1 MNHKP
6 GWLAALPLTVLA
18 AGQAGAHH
26 SPAAYDMQAQV
37 TVAGA
42 VADYDWGNPHV
53 YVSVRA
59 DGDGRTWVVEGLP
72 STAMKQYGWSP
83 QTLAL
88 GERVVV
94 TGNPGRN
101 AARSVMYLRTLRK
114 ADAVL
119 YDAAAVFAPASR
131 PAAAA
136 AARASGLAGT
146 WSTQVGPAFVQF
158 LGNQA
163 SLPVTP
169 KGAAAMAEFVDAVN
183 PGRDCVPFSAPIY
196 MLLPGFRSI
205 EVRDDVVRIRGEDAA
220 VERVV
225 HLGATHAGATAG
237 VQGHSVGRWE
247 GAELVVDTTHFAT
260 HRIGNGG
267 ALPSGA
273 EKHLVERFALTPEG
287 GLTYSFV
294 LEDPEYLTAP
304 VTGSSLWSYRP
315 DVPFVATP
323 CSPENAR
330 RFLAE

>member
-1 MNHKP
+1 MARRR
-6 GWLAALPLTVLA
+6 GWLAAVPLTVLA
-18 AGQAGAHH
+18 AEQAGAHH

-37 TVAGA
+37 TVAGT
-42 VADYDWGNPHV
+42 VADYEWGNPHV
-53 YVSVRA
+53 YVSVRE
-59 DGDGRTWVVEGLP
+59 DGGSRTWVVEGLP

-119 YDAAAVFAPASR
+119 YDAAAVFAPSSR
-131 PAAAA
+131 PAA

-146 WSTQVGPAFVQF
+146 WSTQVGPAFGQF

-169 KGAAAMAEFVDAVN
+169 KGAAAMTEFLDTVN
-183 PGRDCVPFSAPIY
+183 PGLQCVPFSAPIY

-205 EVRDDVVRIRGEDAA
+205 EVSDDVVLIRGEDAA

-225 HLGATHAGATAG
+225 HLGATHAGATAS
-237 VQGHSVGRWE
+237 VHGHSVGRWE
-247 GAELVVDTTHFAT
+247 GTELVVDTTHFAA

-267 ALPSGA
+267 ALPSGSQ
-273 EKHLVERFALTPEG
+273 KHLVERFTLTPEG

-304 VTGSSLWSYRP
+304 VTGSSQWSYRP
-315 DVPFVATP
+315 EVPFAATP
-323 CSPENAR
+323 CSPDNAR

>member
-1 MNHKP
+1 MNRKR
-6 GWLAALPLTVLA
+6 GWLAAASLTVFA
-18 AGQAGAHH
+18 AAQAGAHH

-37 TVAGA
+37 TVAGT
-42 VADYDWGNPHV
+42 VADYEWGNPHV
-53 YVSVRA
+53 YISVRE
-59 DGDGRTWVVEGLP
+59 DGGGRTWVVEGLP

-83 QTLAL
+83 QTLTA
-88 GERVVV
+88 GERVVIV
-94 TGNPGRN
+94 GNPGRN
-101 AARSVMYLRTLRK
+101 AVRSVLYLRTLRK

-119 YDAAAVFAPASR
+119 YDAAVVFAPSSR
-131 PAAAA
+131 PAA

-146 WSTQVGPAFVQF
+146 WSTQVGPAFLQF

-163 SLPVTP
+163 SLPMTP
-169 KGAAAMAEFVDAVN
+169 KGAAAMAEFVDTVN

-205 EVRDDVVRIRGEDAA
+205 EVRDDVVLVRGEDAA

-225 HLGATHAGATAG
+225 HLGATHAGATAS

-247 GAELVVDTTHFAT
+247 GAELVVDTTHFAA

-273 EKHLVERFALTPEG
+273 EKHLVERFALASEG
-287 GLTYSFV
+287 GLTYGFV

-304 VTGSSLWSYRP
+304 VTGSTQWTYRP
-315 DVPFVATP
+315 DVPFAATP

-330 RFLAE
+330 RFLAD

>member
-1 MNHKP
+1 VNPKRRSIVAGIAVALLPAAH
-6 GWLAALPLTVLA
+6 LA
-18 AGQAGAHH
+18 AHH

-37 TVAGA
+37 TVAGT

-53 YVSVRA
+53 YVSVRE
-59 DGDGRTWVVEGLP
+59 DGGGRTWVVEGLP

-131 PAAAA
+131 PPA

-169 KGAAAMAEFVDAVN
+169 KGAAAMAAFLDTVN
-183 PGRDCVPFSAPIY
+183 PGLECVPFSAPIY

-205 EVRDDVVRIRGEDAA
+205 EVRDDVVLIRGEDAA

-225 HLGATHAGATAG
+225 RLGVTHAGATAS
-237 VQGHSVGRWE
+237 VHGHSVGRWE
-247 GAELVVDTTHFAT
+247 GKELVVDTRHFAA

-267 ALPSGA
+267 SLPSGA
-273 EKHLVERFALTPEG
+273 EKHLVERFAVTAEG
-287 GLTYSFV
+287 GLAYSFV

-304 VTGSSLWSYRP
+304 VTGSSQWTYRP

-323 CSPENAR
+323 CSADNAR

>member
-1 MNHKP
+1 MKCKP
-6 GWLAALPLTVLA
+6 GWLAAVSLTVLA
-18 AGQAGAHH
+18 VAPAGAHH
-26 SPAAYDMQAQV
+26 SPAAYDMQAEV
-37 TVAGA
+37 TVVGT

-53 YVSVRA
+53 YVSVSE
-59 DGDGRTWVVEGLP
+59 DGGGRTWVIEGLP

-94 TGNPGRN
+94 MGNPGRN

-114 ADAVL
+114 ADTVL
-119 YDAAAVFAPASR
+119 YDAAVVFAPSSR
-131 PAAAA
+131 SPA

-146 WSTQVGPAFVQF
+146 WSTQVGPAFLQF

-169 KGAAAMAEFVDAVN
+169 KGAAAMAEFADTVN

-205 EVRDDVVRIRGEDAA
+205 EVRTDVVLIRGEDAA

-225 HLGATHAGATAG
+225 HLGATHAGATAS
-237 VQGHSVGRWE
+237 VQGHSVARWE
-247 GAELVVDTTHFAT
+247 GAELVVDTTHFAA

-273 EKHLVERFALTPEG
+273 EKHLVERFAVTPEG
-287 GLTYSFV
+287 GLMYSFV

-304 VTGSSLWSYRP
+304 VTGSTQWSYRP
-315 DVPFVATP
+315 DVPFAATP
-323 CSPENAR
+323 CSPDNAR